1 MQVTQVM
8 FSTFENEHYY
18 SGKKTSMQQCNEKL
32 QKKIVCTPGMYNL
45 MSVRLYNFKDGE
57 SKKLDYCPRIKVN
70 KKELRTC
77 INKKCQNRTFK
88 VNFLCQ
94 KSTADCFYI

>member
-45 MSVRLYNFKDGE
+45 MSVRLYNFKDGG
-57 SKKLDYCPRIKVN
+57 SKKQDFCTRIY
-70 KKELRTC
+70 
-77 INKKCQNRTFK
+77 INEEKLK
-88 VNFLCQ
+88 L
-94 KSTADCFYI
+94 